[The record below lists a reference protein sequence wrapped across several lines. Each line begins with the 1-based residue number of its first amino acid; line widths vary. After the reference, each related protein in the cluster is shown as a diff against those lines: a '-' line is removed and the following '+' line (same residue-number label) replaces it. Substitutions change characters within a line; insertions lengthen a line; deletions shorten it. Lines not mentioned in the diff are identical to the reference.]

1 LRTRTSREVLVATVF
16 AIAAAVGSLLI
27 VVQFFGGA
35 LDVEADGSHVDHVS
49 DGADGLQLRSLRTI
63 AVALA
68 GFGFTGL
75 ILGAVGVWTWI
86 ALPVALAVGAAGL
99 VGTALVVAR
108 LVALE
113 QDASVRIA
121 DAIGERGTVYLPIAP
136 EQPGKIQVVAGG
148 RTVEYR
154 AVAGETL
161 ATGTPVL
168 VVGFQDAET
177 VEVERA

>member
-1 LRTRTSREVLVATVF
+1 MATVF

-27 VVQFFGGA
+27 LFQFFGGA
-35 LDVEADGSHVDHVS
+35 LGADADGSHGDHGGE
-49 DGADGLQLRSLRTI
+49 GADGLQLRSLRTI

-68 GFGFTGL
+68 AFGFTGL
-75 ILGAVGVWTWI
+75 ILGAVGVWTWM

-99 VGTALVVAR
+99 VGTALVMAR

-154 AVAGETL
+154 AVAEETL

-168 VVGFQDAET
+168 VVGFQDDET